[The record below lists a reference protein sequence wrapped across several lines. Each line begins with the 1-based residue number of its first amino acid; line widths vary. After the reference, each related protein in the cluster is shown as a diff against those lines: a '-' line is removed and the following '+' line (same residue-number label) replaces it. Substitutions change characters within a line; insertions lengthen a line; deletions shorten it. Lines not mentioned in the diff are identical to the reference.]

1 MERLERLFAY
11 MEKQADG
18 VLITSQPNR
27 SYFSGF
33 TGSAGCLLISP
44 GQRLLFTD
52 SRYTEQAKNQ
62 APDFTVIQTQEL
74 LETLPQFADKYQRI
88 AFEAE
93 ALSYTQYEEYRE
105 ALPGK
110 LVPLKGI
117 SSLRQVKDEEEIQKI
132 AKAAEIT
139 DSALAKL
146 LPKLKVGVSE
156 LEAAAEL
163 EYQMRL
169 LGAEGAAFP
178 TIVASGP
185 NSALPHAQPGSR
197 RLGWGDFVV
206 IDCGAKWQGYCADLT
221 RIFVVGEPSAKQQE
235 IYQLVLDAQL
245 VGLEALQAGMGAREL
260 DATARSV
267 IGAAG
272 YADAFGHGLGHG
284 VGLEVHEEPRL
295 SPKGEG
301 ELAAGMVV
309 TVEPGIY
316 LAGWGGVRIEDLVLV
331 KEDGREILSKT
342 KKELVSVG

>member
-1 MERLERLFAY
+1 
-11 MEKQADG
+11 
-18 VLITSQPNR
+18 
-27 SYFSGF
+27 
-33 TGSAGCLLISP
+33 
-44 GQRLLFTD
+44 
-52 SRYTEQAKNQ
+52 
-62 APDFTVIQTQEL
+62 
-74 LETLPQFADKYQRI
+74 
-88 AFEAE
+88 
-93 ALSYTQYEEYRE
+93 
-105 ALPGK
+105 
-110 LVPLKGI
+110 
-117 SSLRQVKDEEEIQKI
+117 
-132 AKAAEIT
+132 
-139 DSALAKL
+139 
-146 LPKLKVGVSE
+146 
-156 LEAAAEL
+156 
-163 EYQMRL
+163 
-169 LGAEGAAFP
+169 GAEGAAFP

-221 RIFVVGEPSAKQQE
+221 RTFVVGEPSAKQQE